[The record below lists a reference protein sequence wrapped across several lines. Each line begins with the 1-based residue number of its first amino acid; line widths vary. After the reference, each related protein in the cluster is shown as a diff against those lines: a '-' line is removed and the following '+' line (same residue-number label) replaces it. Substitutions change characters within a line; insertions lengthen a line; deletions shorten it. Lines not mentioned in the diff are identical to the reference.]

1 MPMGG
6 SFRERV
12 APLYGHRARGAVAP
26 RARVRLAARRDG
38 LHRRTVERTR
48 GRARGRL
55 ARTKATQ
62 HVRPDELEVLSLVEP
77 YKLKQNSLTLVRRTG
92 RPSA

>member
-1 MPMGG
+1 MPRGDRFENALRL
-6 SFRERV
+6 STCRSW
-12 APLYGHRARGAVAP
+12 APSSRR
-26 RARVRLAARRDG
+26 RCSTRRVRPAARRDG
-38 LHRRTVERTR
+38 LHRRKVER
-48 GRARGRL
+48 
-55 ARTKATQ
+55 TQ

>member
-1 MPMGG
+1 MPLGG

-12 APLYGHRARGAVAP
+12 APLYDEGEAI
-26 RARVRLAARRDG
+26 
-38 LHRRTVERTR
+38 VEYI
-48 GRARGRL
+48 
-55 ARTKATQ
+55 KATQ

-77 YKLKQNSLTLVRRTG
+77 HKLKQNGLTLVRRTG